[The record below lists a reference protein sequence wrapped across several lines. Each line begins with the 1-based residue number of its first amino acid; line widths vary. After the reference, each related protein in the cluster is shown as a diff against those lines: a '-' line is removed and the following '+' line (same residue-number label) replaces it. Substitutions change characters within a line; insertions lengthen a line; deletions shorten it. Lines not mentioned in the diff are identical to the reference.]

1 MATASS
7 YNLNPRSV
15 TIEITDSLKLLRANS
30 LCPQTGSLQG
40 GDHPYGAVEHGQSKK
55 SKDFRS
61 VIFRAPLLNVSI
73 LYPTDGHLSTLQILH
88 KYLIITLFF
97 VHNAKASFLI

>member
-55 SKDFRS
+55 IKGFPFCHFPCSSPECID
-61 VIFRAPLLNVSI
+61 IVSGRW
-73 LYPTDGHLSTLQILH
+73 T
-88 KYLIITLFF
+88 F
-97 VHNAKASFLI
+97 VNTANTT